1 MLTIPAL
8 QQTAFAGGDGIA
20 DTSFAKA
27 VGLSGGPNYATIAA
41 PDATKI
47 PAAQSFVKDYRAKYG
62 ELGPY
67 SAAAF
72 DAMNILI
79 QAAKT
84 ALTKTHTPKDSSDS
98 AQAQVFR
105 QAVIDA
111 LKGIS
116 YNGVTGHI
124 SFDSNGD
131 TTNKIFTIYQVAD
144 VGGGK
149 PDWAP
154 RTVVTVQ

>member
-1 MLTIPAL
+1 
-8 QQTAFAGGDGIA
+8 
-20 DTSFAKA
+20 
-27 VGLSGGPNYATIAA
+27 
-41 PDATKI
+41 
-47 PAAQSFVKDYRAKYG
+47 
-62 ELGPY
+62 
-67 SAAAF
+67 
-72 DAMNILI
+72 MNILI

-84 ALTKTHTPKDSSDS
+84 ALTKTHTPKDPSDA
-98 AQAQVFR
+98 AQAQVLR

-116 YNGVTGHI
+116 YNGITGHI